1 MTVPNTYGQKS
12 QVRCTGTFTD
22 IDGNP
27 VDPAVVIFKY
37 KNPAGTITA
46 LTYSDDAEVIRS
58 STGIYYVDL
67 DVDTS
72 RDWYYRFESTGTAKA
87 GGEESFQVLESEFD

>member
-1 MTVPNTYGQKS
+1 MAIPTTYEQKS

-22 IDGNP
+22 IDGNV
-27 VDPAVVIFKY
+27 VDPTVVIFKY
-37 KNPAGTITA
+37 KNPASMITT
-46 LTYSDDAEVIRS
+46 LTYGDDAEVVRS

-72 RDWYYRFESTGTAKA
+72 GDWYYRFESTGSGKA
-87 GGEESFQVLESEFD
+87 GGEESFQVLESGFD